1 MIPLNPKGI
10 ELKCISNYRRI
21 MNTLLR
27 TAIVGAALLVSP
39 FALADEAVT
48 EASNVSVSGTYEGT
62 ATDSGTYTQELEV
75 VVGMATDVGSVTAKV
90 DETGTVGDLYLDTT
104 ISIVDLRLGKVD
116 GEMGMKAST
125 EISGITVSAYQ
136 PSGTDQSVQI
146 GASTDLGPFSVAGED
161 LTDSARLLSAGV
173 NVAGVD
179 VGGSYQKTTTG
190 TNTIMDAGLEVAG
203 FQVDVAN
210 ASIGDAS
217 VTKTGDSKHSLLGV
231 MTTATNGTDVR
242 GLKVALG
249 DLSAKVVELNST
261 NTYTLA
267 LNRGIMTYSYA
278 KTAGSDGTA
287 SVGVKFTF

>member
-1 MIPLNPKGI
+1 
-10 ELKCISNYRRI
+10 

-75 VVGMATDVGSVTAKV
+75 VVGMTTDVGSVTAKV

-146 GASTDLGPFSVAGED
+146 GASAELGMFSVAGED
-161 LTDSARLLSAGV
+161 LTDSARLLSA
-173 NVAGVD
+173 NVLLGD
-179 VGGSYQKTTTG
+179 LTDIGGSYQKTTTG
-190 TNTIMDAGLEVAG
+190 TNTILDAGLDIMDITVS
-203 FQVDVAN
+203 VAN

-217 VTKTGDSKHSLLGV
+217 VTKTGDNKHSLLGT
-231 MTTATNGTDVR
+231 MTGATNGTDVR
-242 GLKVALG
+242 GIKVAYG
-249 DLSAKVVELNST
+249 DLSAKVVELNAT
-261 NTYTLA
+261 NTYTVA
-267 LNRGIMTYSYA
+267 LERGIMTYSYDKIENGA
-278 KTAGSDGTA
+278 DAV
-287 SVGVKFTF
+287 SVGLKLTF